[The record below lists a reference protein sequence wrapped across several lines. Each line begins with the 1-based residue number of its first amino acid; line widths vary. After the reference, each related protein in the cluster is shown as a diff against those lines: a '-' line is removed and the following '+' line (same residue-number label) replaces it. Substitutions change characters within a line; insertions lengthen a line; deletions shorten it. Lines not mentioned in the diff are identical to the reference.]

1 MAREAT
7 TRSITDDVVV
17 ACARA
22 DSLLGSEYSMSAREF
37 DEIRAVIKELTGI
50 SMGDSKRQLVYRRV
64 GSRLKATNIST
75 FQGYLDYLRKGDP
88 SELEEFANVV
98 TTNLTSFF
106 REGHH
111 FDFLAK
117 TIIPEIVASKGNTS
131 KRLRIWSA
139 GCSTGEE
146 PYSIAITLKES
157 LRNLDRWNA
166 KILCTDLDSE
176 VLKTCKAGVYS
187 RQRVEEIPQNQL
199 RRWFRKSR
207 AQSGELVKISQELQD
222 LITFKQLNLM
232 HDWPMQGRFD
242 IIFCRNVIIYFDKPT
257 QRALIDRYANI
268 LEDDGYLILGHSE
281 SLFNVSDRFSLLGK
295 TIYRKTR

>member
-1 MAREAT
+1 MTAEAT
-7 TRSITDDVVV
+7 ARSVS
-17 ACARA
+17 ANSAPERA
-22 DSLLGSEYSMSAREF
+22 GGGPTQSTGNELSDREF
-37 DEIRAVIKELTGI
+37 DEIRAVIKDLTGI

-64 GSRLKATNIST
+64 AGRLKETGIAS
-75 FQGYLDYLRKGDP
+75 FKDYVAFLKKGDP
-88 SELEEFANVV
+88 LEVEAFSNAV

-111 FDFLAK
+111 FDYLAK
-117 TIIPEIVASKGNTS
+117 TIIPEIVARQGNK

-157 LRNLDRWNA
+157 LRDIASWDA

-176 VLKTCKAGVYS
+176 VLKTCKAGVYAQ
-187 RQRVEEIPQNQL
+187 QRVEKIPEKRL

-207 AQSGELVKISQELQD
+207 TQDGELVKVSPELQQ

-232 HDWPMQGRFD
+232 HDWPFKGRFD
-242 IIFCRNVIIYFDKPT
+242 VIFCRNVVIYFDKPT
-257 QRALIDRYANI
+257 QRVLMERYANV
-268 LEDDGYLILGHSE
+268 LEDGGYLILGHSE
-281 SLFNVSDRFSLLGK
+281 SLFNVSDRFSLLGQ
-295 TIYRKTR
+295 TIYRKNR